1 MTTLS
6 NDELAQAMRLPASL
20 LADAVDRHDP
30 SAVADLLEPLN
41 RQELYALAVVLA
53 AHCEV
58 PLVDTRRRPTDVDE
72 IRVRRIIEGDFSLC
86 AEVTMAERRDVV
98 DRLRAR
104 GWTMSAIAKAGGWS
118 KSAVEKDVERT
129 GRERLAAITREAG

>member
-1 MTTLS
+1 MSTLS
-6 NDELAQAMRLPASL
+6 SDALAQAMRLPASL

-30 SAVADLLEPLN
+30 AAVADVLEPLD
-41 RQELYALAVVLA
+41 RQQLYALAVVLA

-58 PLVDTRRRPTDVDE
+58 PLIDTRRRPTDVDE

-86 AEVTMAERRDVV
+86 AEVTLAERRDVV

-104 GWTMSAIAKAGGWS
+104 GWTMAAIAKAGGWS
-118 KSAVEKDVERT
+118 KSAVEKDAERT
-129 GRERLAAITREAG
+129 GRERLAAITQEAG